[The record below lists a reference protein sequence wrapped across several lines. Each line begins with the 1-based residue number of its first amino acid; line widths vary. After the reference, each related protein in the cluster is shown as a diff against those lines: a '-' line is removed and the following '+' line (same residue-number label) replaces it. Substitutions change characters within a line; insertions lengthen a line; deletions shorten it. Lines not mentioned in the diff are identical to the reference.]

1 MTKKLISPD
10 GWRLGVREAF
20 ATPAWVL
27 GVGYIGYGSLAQSQ
41 GFTAWQ
47 TALSTISIWALPGQ
61 LILVEMHTL
70 GAAFPLILL
79 AVIFSSSRFLPMAVT
94 LMPMLRAPGIP
105 NYRYYVA
112 GYVMAMTS
120 WAVAVKRAPELP
132 EPQRMSYFLG
142 FASTLL
148 VTSMI
153 CTVGGYYAAGSLPGP
168 LRLAFIFANPL
179 YFTLLLTA
187 DLRDRTVVWALA
199 CGAVVGPLIHLMLP
213 SWSVIGGGLIGGTL
227 AFLLTRRKAAAT

>member
-1 MTKKLISPD
+1 MTTTE
-10 GWRLGVREAF
+10 GWRLGIREAF

-41 GFTAWQ
+41 GFNALH
-47 TALSTISIWALPGQ
+47 AGLSTLFIWALPGQ

-70 GAAFPLILL
+70 GAPFAMILL

-94 LMPMLRAPGIP
+94 LMPLLRAPGIP
-105 NYRYYVA
+105 EWRYYFA

-120 WAVAVKRAPELP
+120 WAVAIRRVPDLP
-132 EPQRMSYFLG
+132 EPARMSFFFG
-142 FASTLL
+142 FALTL
-148 VTSMI
+148 VVVAMMGTM
-153 CTVGGYYAAGSLPGP
+153 GGFYLAGSLPGP
-168 LRLAFIFANPL
+168 VRLAFIFANPL

-199 CGAVVGPLIHLMLP
+199 CGAIAGPLIHLALP
-213 SWSVIGGGLIGGTL
+213 AWSVVGGGLVGGTV
-227 AFLLTRRKAAAT
+227 AFVVTRRKAIPT

>member
-1 MTKKLISPD
+1 MTTTE
-10 GWRLGVREAF
+10 GWRLGIREAF

-41 GFTAWQ
+41 GFNALH
-47 TALSTISIWALPGQ
+47 AGLSTLFIWALPGQ

-70 GAAFPLILL
+70 GAPFAVILL

-105 NYRYYVA
+105 SWRYYFA

-120 WAVAVKRAPELP
+120 WAVAIRRLPDLP
-132 EPQRMSYFLG
+132 ERARLPYFLG
-142 FASTLL
+142 FALTLL
-148 VTSMI
+148 SVAML
-153 CTVGGYYAAGSLPGP
+153 CTLAGFFLAGSLPGP
-168 LRLAFIFANPL
+168 IRLAFIFANPL

-187 DLRDRTVVWALA
+187 DIRERTVAWALG
-199 CGAVVGPLIHLMLP
+199 CGAVAGPLIHLLAP
-213 SWSVIGGGLIGGTL
+213 SWSVIGGGLIGGTV
-227 AFLLTRRKAAAT
+227 AFLATRAKRDRA